1 MPEGESRRSMVG
13 IPPTRRAR
21 GGNTPSTATPVVP
34 RTSARAAKRVKKEE
48 PEEEEDYKNNNSDP
62 EKSEEDESE
71 ESGDEMTTP
80 SRKTPGGG
88 AGGRKKKRAPL
99 TDYHLKKKKILA
111 RKAARDA
118 EKEKEVEPEVQEEVP
133 KEPTPPPPRKAPSFS
148 SYLPIQLMQD
158 HILRKL
164 VEKDPEQYFAFPVTP
179 SMAPDYRDII
189 KTPMDLQTIREN
201 IEDGKYASLPAMK
214 EDCELIVSNA
224 FQYNQPNTVFYLA
237 AKRLSNLIAYY
248 FGEQYLRFLF
258 HSLPMANK
266 IPFEIVGIRPLAPV
280 PKERTMNKR
289 KAVVK
294 DGMTSEDCLQVADPK
309 VRERLSAKLPE
320 ANNPKNKKMGKLGF
334 LSEKDG
340 TVVLNVV
347 AGDSEDGKLENNAPR
362 RVTIGD
368 IVGPLEEGT
377 PGMIQMADHRL
388 FSQAPV
394 NYLNYGPYSSFAPMY
409 DSTWATMTKEDTDLF
424 LRTYGDKSNASDVM
438 SMRRF
443 VGDCPEF
450 SEIIGSLL
458 DTLTDGEHSKTMK
471 ELENAGKEV
480 KEEVDND
487 EYKNETVLSLID
499 DVSSISNLGIETG
512 FLNDI
517 RQQVLVPAVESNIE
531 NNIPEFMNEVN
542 HMNVQQQLN
551 HSGQKVKDLA
561 HIQEHRLVQQPP
573 PMIINIWLIK

>member
-1 MPEGESRRSMVG
+1 
-13 IPPTRRAR
+13 
-21 GGNTPSTATPVVP
+21 
-34 RTSARAAKRVKKEE
+34 
-48 PEEEEDYKNNNSDP
+48 
-62 EKSEEDESE
+62 
-71 ESGDEMTTP
+71 
-80 SRKTPGGG
+80 
-88 AGGRKKKRAPL
+88 
-99 TDYHLKKKKILA
+99 
-111 RKAARDA
+111 
-118 EKEKEVEPEVQEEVP
+118 
-133 KEPTPPPPRKAPSFS
+133 
-148 SYLPIQLMQD
+148 
-158 HILRKL
+158 
-164 VEKDPEQYFAFPVTP
+164 
-179 SMAPDYRDII
+179 
-189 KTPMDLQTIREN
+189 
-201 IEDGKYASLPAMK
+201 
-214 EDCELIVSNA
+214 
-224 FQYNQPNTVFYLA
+224 
-237 AKRLSNLIAYY
+237 
-248 FGEQYLRFLF
+248 
-258 HSLPMANK
+258 
-266 IPFEIVGIRPLAPV
+266 
-280 PKERTMNKR
+280 MNKR

-450 SEIIGSLL
+450 SEVNFKKFKEEIVNKRLFQIIGSLL

-487 EYKNETVLSLID
+487 EYKV
-499 DVSSISNLGIETG
+499 
-512 FLNDI
+512 
-517 RQQVLVPAVESNIE
+517 R
-531 NNIPEFMNEVN
+531 
-542 HMNVQQQLN
+542 VQILYSYPQ
-551 HSGQKVKDLA
+551 
-561 HIQEHRLVQQPP
+561 IYF
-573 PMIINIWLIK
+573 